1 MAAEKR
7 NRLTMTLVCCLSL
20 LALLTLTF
28 AACGEKPEQSTAA
41 PEKITIAYPTSAL
54 SMLYQIAS
62 EKGFFKAQNLD
73 VTAQPHEFGKPALQS
88 LLEGKADLAI
98 VADTPV
104 MMAIAGG
111 RNINI
116 IAVIFTSNRGNAVVA
131 LKDRGI
137 SAPADLERRTI
148 GVPLGTTADFFLDS
162 LLTTHGVKRSQVVIA
177 DIKPGEMLDAL
188 QQGKVDAVSAWNPTL
203 MQLRRRLGDRGVFF
217 FDEAIYSDVACVVAE
232 GSFVKSRPQ
241 SIEKLLQAFIEAE
254 AFVKANPDESKRLIT
269 GFLNTEK
276 ELLDEI
282 WNATDLRVSL
292 DQSLI
297 VDLEDQTRWAQEN
310 GLIGHQDMPNYLDYI
325 YVDGLQSVKPEAVGI
340 IR

>member
-1 MAAEKR
+1 
-7 NRLTMTLVCCLSL
+7 
-20 LALLTLTF
+20 
-28 AACGEKPEQSTAA
+28 
-41 PEKITIAYPTSAL
+41 
-54 SMLYQIAS
+54 
-62 EKGFFKAQNLD
+62 AQNLD

-137 SAPADLERRTI
+137 SAPSDLEGRTI
-148 GVPLGTTADFFLDS
+148 GVPLGTTADFFFDS
-162 LLTTHGVKRSQVVIA
+162 LLTTHGVKRSQVVIT

-310 GLIGHQDMPNYLDYI
+310 GLIGHQD
-325 YVDGLQSVKPEAVGI
+325 
-340 IR
+340 